1 MIRLDSTLK
10 AVLVGMDA
18 HKDLKKLERA
28 VQGVEQLFVKQLLAQ
43 MRKMAPSTGGDSYGM
58 EMYRDMM
65 DDALAES
72 VSKRGGFGISKQLED
87 VMKPAIVREAFARF
101 QKAMES
107 EGSKSTVNH
116 EN

>member
-10 AVLVGMDA
+10 AALVGIDA
-18 HKDLKKLERA
+18 QKDIKKLEKA
-28 VQGVEQLFVKQLLAQ
+28 VQGVEQLFVKQLLSQ
-43 MRKMAPSTGGDSYGM
+43 MRKMAPTPGGDSYGM

-72 VSKRGGFGISKQLED
+72 ISKRGGFGISRQLEE

-101 QKAMES
+101 QKRMES
-107 EGSKSTVNH
+107 EVSKSTVNY